1 MANYMIFD
9 EKTIN
14 NNFKFQVGKR
24 YKINDCLSKGYTFF
38 KSFKGIESKT
48 HIYPEIKI
56 CEVIIFDKKKDLNGK
71 HKTFDF
77 KNM

>member
-56 CEVIIFDKKKDLNGK
+56 CEVIIFDKKKR
-71 HKTFDF
+71 F
-77 KNM
+77 KRET